1 MALTISQKQIDS
13 IVRGKEAFVFD
24 WDGTLFDSM
33 EGKTIS
39 FSTVVST
46 HFAELSK
53 QIKPELVAAI
63 YRSHSGKPRN
73 EIFLECGKEV
83 KLKINQ
89 ASIDEMSA
97 RLFVNNRD
105 TLSTSNLFSDALRL
119 LKFLMSKDIEIY
131 ISSSVPQSELE
142 YFLKMVL
149 PENIH
154 TQIKI
159 ALGSS
164 NGCNKGRGHL
174 CKISESSGIQFEN
187 LIVIGDDEADFE
199 LSKLAGVN
207 CILVDRIGGRFDARF
222 PNVIKSMDELC

>member
-33 EGKTIS
+33 EGKTTS

-73 EIFLECGKEV
+73 EIFLECAKEV
-83 KLKINQ
+83 KLKIDQ

-97 RLFVNNRD
+97 RLFVYNRD
-105 TLSTSNLFSDALRL
+105 TLSTSNLFPDALRL
-119 LKFLMSKDIEIY
+119 LKFLMSRDIEIY

-142 YFLKMVL
+142 YFLRMVL
-149 PENIH
+149 PENIL

-159 ALGSS
+159 VLGSS

-174 CKISESSGIQFEN
+174 SEISASSCIQFEN

-199 LSKLAGVN
+199 LSQLAGVN
-207 CILVDRIGGRFDARF
+207 CILIDRIGGRFDARF